1 MKEWKIVIFDAIK
14 NTASKNEDIVAERNR
29 IYYGFKNLYKII
41 EEYENMGFKD
51 ELLLAVTKKKI
62 KFINNAK
69 FKIEIKQ
76 ILKPSVPKYNFG
88 NFIFSKYHIE
98 EEELLLW
105 SVMSLKAPL
114 NDEGFKRYFELFE
127 KYNFYLY

>member
-14 NTASKNEDIVAERNR
+14 NTALKNEDIVAERNR

-62 KFINNAK
+62 EFINNAK

>member
-14 NTASKNEDIVAERNR
+14 NTALKNEDIVAERNR

-62 KFINNAK
+62 EFINNAK

-114 NDEGFKRYFELFE
+114 NDEGFKRYCTGQAF
-127 KYNFYLY
+127 